1 MTVKAKLELLKHNL
15 IMQSITFL
23 LMAQLNT
30 LQIAT
35 FGSDM
40 QEGIAAGIRNFPV
53 HKLVLICYS
62 TDKQKAEEFARRIR
76 TVLGI
81 PVTITIVNQENVI
94 RDVLEHIGEILS
106 IESKNFPQI
115 LMNVSCGDKLIG
127 CACLSAAFINGIKAF
142 GMDPSGVP
150 LAMPVLKLSYSEVIS
165 ESKIKI
171 LKAMDSAGGTVNS
184 LEQLEQISGFGKPLL
199 SYHVTG
205 AKDSKGLA
213 ELGLVEV
220 EKGERG
226 RLLAKLTTLG
236 KLLVVSSQTVT
247 PHPQPSAQE

>member
-1 MTVKAKLELLKHNL
+1 MV
-15 IMQSITFL
+15 
-23 LMAQLNT
+23 QLNT
-30 LQIAT
+30 MQIAT
-35 FGSDM
+35 FGSEM

-53 HKLVLICYS
+53 HKLVLLSYA
-62 TDKQKAEEFARRIR
+62 TDKQKVEEFAKRIR

-94 RDVLEHIGEILS
+94 RDVLERIGEIIS
-106 IESKNFPQI
+106 IDGKNFPQI

-142 GMDPSGVP
+142 GIDHSGEP

-165 ESKIKI
+165 EPKIKI
-171 LKAMDSAGGTVNS
+171 LKAMDSVGGTVNS
-184 LEQLEQISGFGKPLL
+184 LEQLEQVSGFGKPLL
-199 SYHVTG
+199 SYHVMG

-213 ELGLVEV
+213 DLGLVEV

-226 RLLAKLTTLG
+226 RLVAKLTTLG
-236 KLLVVSSQTVT
+236 KLLVVGNTAAAANA
-247 PHPQPSAQE
+247 PSI